1 MKNNTLIPIILI
13 VSLVSLSM
21 LLTGCNLNKLI
32 EPILEKSYEVVIYVE
47 QIVSNESP
55 EDLMSKM
62 NNIDQALVVLSQ
74 SLSFINKNINNP
86 QTQDIILEVIN
97 KIDEVHNYIQE
108 TDIDDVAEIKQKIM
122 DTMSDVKGAIES
134 IADKLGIILDVT
146 VKKNSNTVDLLNQSI
161 NELEKLIEE

>member
-1 MKNNTLIPIILI
+1 MNNNLIPLILTI
-13 VSLVSLSM
+13 AIASTVILAA
-21 LLTGCNLNKLI
+21 GCNLNKLI